1 MLTGVL
7 SPGVGYI
14 KSRRAINKE
23 ERNYMITAG
32 IDCGSQ
38 NTKCVILKDGQIV
51 AQEKQLTAFDADLAA
66 KTVYDKALSD
76 AGLTRDNIECLA
88 ITGVGRE
95 IVKWGDVEVNE
106 VGAAAR
112 GVKLAA
118 PDAQTVIDMGA
129 DSCRVIRLNPD
140 GTVMKYEV
148 NDKCASGAGTFIEA
162 MARALQI
169 TTEQMGDYSLRH
181 TKELATNA
189 QCVVFA
195 ESEVISL
202 IHAKETR
209 EDIAYG
215 VHMGIA
221 NRVASMIRRVGL
233 TDKYTMI
240 GGPSFNKGLVSCMS
254 KVFDREIRVTDEPQ
268 FVSAIGAAIYAAE
281 KK

>member
-1 MLTGVL
+1 
-7 SPGVGYI
+7 
-14 KSRRAINKE
+14 
-23 ERNYMITAG
+23 MITAG

-38 NTKCVILKDGQIV
+38 NTKGVIMKDGKIV
-51 AQEKQLTAFDADLAA
+51 AMALLPTEFDADLAA
-66 KTVYDKALSD
+66 QRVYEKAMSE
-76 AGLTRDNIECLA
+76 AGITKADVDRLV

-95 IVKWGDVEVNE
+95 IVKWGDAEINE

-112 GVKLAA
+112 GAKFVI
-118 PDAQTVIDMGA
+118 PDTDTVIDMGA
-129 DSCRVIRLNPD
+129 DSCRVIRLNED

-169 TTEQMGDYSLRH
+169 TTEEMGDFSLRH

-221 NRVASMIRRVGL
+221 NRIASMIRRVGL
-233 TDKYTMI
+233 SDHFTMI
-240 GGPSFNKGLVSCMS
+240 GGPAFNKGLVSCMA
-254 KVFDREIRVTDEPQ
+254 KVFGRDIKVPDNNQ
-268 FVSAIGAAIYAAE
+268 FVSATGAAIFGAE
-281 KK
+281 N

>member
-1 MLTGVL
+1 
-7 SPGVGYI
+7 
-14 KSRRAINKE
+14 
-23 ERNYMITAG
+23 MITAG

-38 NTKCVILKDGQIV
+38 NTKAAIVKDGKV
-51 AQEKQLTAFDADLAA
+51 VSTALTPTAFDADLAA
-66 KTVYDKALSD
+66 QKALETALNE
-76 AGLTRDNIECLA
+76 AGIKREEVARLI

-95 IVKWGDVEVNE
+95 IVKWGDGEINE

-112 GVKLAA
+112 GARYAL
-118 PDAQTVIDMGA
+118 PETDTVIDMGA
-129 DSCRVIRLNPD
+129 DSCRVIRLNQD
-140 GTVMKYEV
+140 GSILKYET

-169 TTEQMGDYSLRH
+169 TTEQMGDFSLRH
-181 TKELATNA
+181 SKELATNA

-202 IHAKETR
+202 IHAKESR

-233 TDKYTMI
+233 SDHFTMI
-240 GGPSFNKGLVSCMS
+240 GGPAFNQGLVSCMS
-254 KVFDREIRVTDEPQ
+254 KVFGREITVPQ
-268 FVSAIGAAIYAAE
+268 DNQLLSAVGAALFAAE
-281 KK
+281 NQ

>member
-1 MLTGVL
+1 
-7 SPGVGYI
+7 
-14 KSRRAINKE
+14 
-23 ERNYMITAG
+23 MITAG

-38 NTKCVILKDGQIV
+38 NTKGAIIKDGKLV
-51 AQEKQLTAFDADLAA
+51 TLSLKPTAFDADQAA
-66 KTVYDKALSD
+66 HDVLDEMLQK
-76 AGLTRDNIECLA
+76 AGLKREDVEKLI

-95 IVKWGDVEVNE
+95 IVKWGDEEVNE
-106 VGAAAR
+106 VGAA
-112 GVKLAA
+112 VKGSRFVA
-118 PDAQTVIDMGA
+118 PDCETVIDMGA
-129 DSCRVIRLNPD
+129 DSCRVVRLNPD

-169 TTEQMGDYSLRH
+169 KTEEMGDFSLRH

-202 IHAKETR
+202 IHAKESR

-221 NRVASMIRRVGL
+221 NRIASMIRRVGL
-233 TDKYTMI
+233 TDHFLMI
-240 GGPSFNKGLVSCMS
+240 GGPAYNKGLVSCMS
-254 KVFDREIRVTDEPQ
+254 KVFERDIKVPENNQ
-268 FVSAIGAAIYAAE
+268 YVSAIGAALLAAE
-281 KK
+281 K

>member
-1 MLTGVL
+1 
-7 SPGVGYI
+7 
-14 KSRRAINKE
+14 
-23 ERNYMITAG
+23 MITAG

-38 NTKCVILKDGQIV
+38 NTKGVIIKDGKVV
-51 AQEKQLTAFDADLAA
+51 AMALLPTEFDADLAA
-66 KTVYDKALSD
+66 QKAYEIALEK
-76 AGLTRDNIECLA
+76 AGLKKEDVSRLA

-95 IVKWGDVEVNE
+95 IVKWGDTEINE

-112 GVKLAA
+112 GSRFVL
-118 PDAQTVIDMGA
+118 PETDTVIDMGA
-129 DSCRVIRLNPD
+129 DSCRVIRMNED
-140 GTVMKYEV
+140 GSVMKYEV

-162 MARALQI
+162 MARALQVK
-169 TTEQMGDYSLRH
+169 TEEMGDFSLRH

-221 NRVASMIRRVGL
+221 NRIASMIRRVGL
-233 TDKYTMI
+233 TDHFTMI
-240 GGPSFNKGLVSCMS
+240 GGPAYNRGLVSCMS
-254 KVFDREIRVTDEPQ
+254 KVFGREIITPENNQ
-268 FVSAIGAAIYAAE
+268 FISAIGAAIFAAE
-281 KK
+281 NQ

>member
-1 MLTGVL
+1 
-7 SPGVGYI
+7 
-14 KSRRAINKE
+14 
-23 ERNYMITAG
+23 MITAG

-38 NTKCVILKDGQIV
+38 NTKGVIMKDGKIV
-51 AQEKQLTAFDADLAA
+51 AKALIPTEFDADLAA
-66 KTVYDKALSD
+66 QRVYEKAMSD
-76 AGLTRDNIECLA
+76 AGITKADVDRLV

-95 IVKWGDVEVNE
+95 IVKWGDAEINE

-112 GVKLAA
+112 GAKFVI
-118 PDAQTVIDMGA
+118 PDTDTVIDMGA
-129 DSCRVIRLNPD
+129 DSCRVIRLNED

-169 TTEQMGDYSLRH
+169 TTEEMGDFSLRH

-221 NRVASMIRRVGL
+221 NRIASMIRRVGL
-233 TDKYTMI
+233 SDHFTMI
-240 GGPSFNKGLVSCMS
+240 GGPAFNKGLVSCMS
-254 KVFDREIRVTDEPQ
+254 KVFGREIKVPENNQ
-268 FVSAIGAAIYAAE
+268 YISAIGAALFAAE
-281 KK
+281 N

>member
-1 MLTGVL
+1 
-7 SPGVGYI
+7 
-14 KSRRAINKE
+14 
-23 ERNYMITAG
+23 MITAG

-38 NTKCVILKDGQIV
+38 NTKCVIMKDGQII
-51 AQEKQLTAFDADLAA
+51 AKALMPTAFDADAA
-66 KTVYDKALSD
+66 AQNAYSEAREKAGVSKED
-76 AGLTRDNIECLA
+76 IECLA

-95 IVKWGDVEVNE
+95 IVKWGDFELNE

-112 GVKLAA
+112 GTKMILPETESA
-118 PDAQTVIDMGA
+118 IDMGA

-169 TTEQMGDYSLRH
+169 STEEMGEFSLRH
-181 TKELATNA
+181 TKDLATNA

-202 IHAKETR
+202 IHAKESR

-215 VHMGIA
+215 VHIGIA

-233 TDKYTMI
+233 TDKYSMI
-240 GGPSFNKGLVSCMS
+240 GGPGFNKGLVACMS
-254 KVFDREIRVTDEPQ
+254 QVFGRDIQVPAEPQ
-268 FVSAIGAAIYAAE
+268 YVSATGAAIFAGE

>member
-1 MLTGVL
+1 
-7 SPGVGYI
+7 
-14 KSRRAINKE
+14 
-23 ERNYMITAG
+23 MITAG

-38 NTKCVILKDGQIV
+38 NTKGAILKDGKV
-51 AQEKQLTAFDADLAA
+51 LAMALLPTEFDADLAA
-66 KTVYDKALSD
+66 QRVYEEALSK
-76 AGLTRDNIECLA
+76 AGIKKDDVTRLV

-95 IVKWGDVEVNE
+95 IVKWGDDEINE

-112 GVKLAA
+112 GARLAISTT
-118 PDAQTVIDMGA
+118 DTVIDMGA
-129 DSCRVIRLNPD
+129 DSCRVIRLNDD
-140 GTVMKYEV
+140 GSVMKYEV

-162 MARALQI
+162 MARALQSRQRKW
-169 TTEQMGDYSLRH
+169 ENLSLRH

-221 NRVASMIRRVGL
+221 NRIASMIRRVGL
-233 TDKYTMI
+233 SDNFTMI
-240 GGPSFNKGLVSCMS
+240 GGPAFNKGLVSCMA
-254 KVFDREIRVTDEPQ
+254 KVFGREIKVPENNQ
-268 FVSAIGAAIYAAE
+268 FYNAVGAAVYGAE
-281 KK
+281 NQ

>member
-1 MLTGVL
+1 
-7 SPGVGYI
+7 
-14 KSRRAINKE
+14 
-23 ERNYMITAG
+23 MITAG

-38 NTKCVILKDGQIV
+38 NTKGVVIKDNKVV
-51 AQEKQLTAFDADLAA
+51 AMALLPTEFDADLAA
-66 KTVYDKALSD
+66 ERVYEQALEKAGIAKSD
-76 AGLTRDNIECLA
+76 VNRLV

-95 IVKWGDVEVNE
+95 IVKWGDNEINE

-112 GVKLAA
+112 GAKFVL
-118 PDAQTVIDMGA
+118 PETDTVIDMGA
-129 DSCRVIRLNPD
+129 DSCRVIRLNED
-140 GTVMKYEV
+140 GSVMKYEV

-169 TTEQMGDYSLRH
+169 TTEQMGDFSLRH

-221 NRVASMIRRVGL
+221 NRIASMIRRIGL
-233 TDKYTMI
+233 TDHFTMV
-240 GGPSFNKGLVSCMS
+240 GGPAFNKGLVSCMS
-254 KVFDREIRVTDEPQ
+254 KVFGREITTPDNNQ
-268 FVSAIGAAIYAAE
+268 YISAIGAALFAAE
-281 KK
+281 NQ

>member
-1 MLTGVL
+1 
-7 SPGVGYI
+7 
-14 KSRRAINKE
+14 
-23 ERNYMITAG
+23 MITAG

-38 NTKCVILKDGQIV
+38 NTKSVILRDGKVV
-51 AQEKQLTAFDADLAA
+51 AMSLLPTEFDADLAA
-66 KTVYDKALSD
+66 QRVYEDAMKKAGIGREDINKLV
-76 AGLTRDNIECLA
+76 

-95 IVKWGDVEVNE
+95 IVKWGDKEINE

-112 GVKLAA
+112 GAKYAVPKT
-118 PDAQTVIDMGA
+118 DTIIDMGA
-129 DSCRVIRLNPD
+129 DSCRVIRLNED
-140 GTVMKYEV
+140 GSIMKYEV

-169 TTEQMGDYSLRH
+169 NTEEMGTFSLRH

-221 NRVASMIRRVGL
+221 NRIASMIRRVGL
-233 TDKYTMI
+233 TDNFTMI
-240 GGPSFNKGLVSCMS
+240 GGPAFNKGLVSCMS
-254 KVFDREIRVTDEPQ
+254 KVFGREIVVPENNQ
-268 FVSAIGAAIYAAE
+268 YISALGAALYAAE
-281 KK
+281 N

>member
-1 MLTGVL
+1 
-7 SPGVGYI
+7 
-14 KSRRAINKE
+14 
-23 ERNYMITAG
+23 MITAG

-38 NTKCVILKDGQIV
+38 NTKGVIIKDNKVV
-51 AQEKQLTAFDADLAA
+51 AMALLPTEFDADLAA
-66 KTVYDKALSD
+66 QSVYETAMSKAGITKADVNRLV
-76 AGLTRDNIECLA
+76 

-95 IVKWGDVEVNE
+95 IVKWGDTEINE

-112 GVKLAA
+112 GARFVV
-118 PDAQTVIDMGA
+118 PDSDTIIDMGA
-129 DSCRVIRLNPD
+129 DSCRVIRLNED
-140 GTVMKYEV
+140 GSVMKYEV

-162 MARALQI
+162 MARALQVS
-169 TTEQMGDYSLRH
+169 TEQMGDFSLRH

-221 NRVASMIRRVGL
+221 NRIASMIRRVGL
-233 TDKYTMI
+233 TDHFTMI
-240 GGPSFNKGLVSCMS
+240 GGPAFNKGLVSCMS
-254 KVFDREIRVTDEPQ
+254 KVFGREIKVPENNQ
-268 FVSAIGAAIYAAE
+268 YISAIGAALFAAE
-281 KK
+281 N

>member
-1 MLTGVL
+1 
-7 SPGVGYI
+7 
-14 KSRRAINKE
+14 
-23 ERNYMITAG
+23 MITAG

-38 NTKCVILKDGQIV
+38 NTKGVILKDGKIV
-51 AQEKQLTAFDADLAA
+51 AKALLPTEFDADLAA
-66 KTVYDKALSD
+66 QNVYEKILSD
-76 AGLTRDNIECLA
+76 AGVKKEDISKLV

-95 IVKWGDVEVNE
+95 IVKWGDDEINE

-112 GVKLAA
+112 GAKFAV
-118 PDAQTVIDMGA
+118 PDTDTIIDMGA
-129 DSCRVIRLNPD
+129 DSCRVIRLNDD
-140 GTVMKYEV
+140 GTIMKYEV

-169 TTEQMGDYSLRH
+169 KTEEMGDYSLRH
-181 TKELATNA
+181 KKELATNA

-221 NRVASMIRRVGL
+221 NRIASMIRRVGI
-233 TDKYTMI
+233 TDHFTMI
-240 GGPSFNKGLVSCMS
+240 GGPAYNKGLVSCMS
-254 KVFDREIRVTDEPQ
+254 KVFGKEIKVPENNQ
-268 FVSAIGAAIYAAE
+268 YLGAVGAALYATQN
-281 KK
+281 

>member
-1 MLTGVL
+1 M
-7 SPGVGYI
+7 
-14 KSRRAINKE
+14 
-23 ERNYMITAG
+23 
-32 IDCGSQ
+32 
-38 NTKCVILKDGQIV
+38 KDGKIV
-51 AQEKQLTAFDADLAA
+51 AMALLPTEFDADLAA
-66 KTVYDKALSD
+66 QRVYEKAMSE
-76 AGLTRDNIECLA
+76 AGITKADVDRLV

-95 IVKWGDVEVNE
+95 IVKWGDAEINE

-112 GVKLAA
+112 GAKFVI
-118 PDAQTVIDMGA
+118 PDTDTVIDMGA
-129 DSCRVIRLNPD
+129 DSCRVIRLNED
-140 GTVMKYEV
+140 GSVMKYEV

-169 TTEQMGDYSLRH
+169 TTEEMGDFSLRH

-221 NRVASMIRRVGL
+221 NRIASMIRRVGL
-233 TDKYTMI
+233 SDHFTMI
-240 GGPSFNKGLVSCMS
+240 GGPAFNKGLVSCMA
-254 KVFDREIRVTDEPQ
+254 KVFGRDIKVPDNNQ
-268 FVSAIGAAIYAAE
+268 FVSATGAAIFGAE
-281 KK
+281 N

>member
-1 MLTGVL
+1 
-7 SPGVGYI
+7 
-14 KSRRAINKE
+14 
-23 ERNYMITAG
+23 MITAG

-38 NTKCVILKDGQIV
+38 NTKGVILKDGQVV
-51 AQEKQLTAFDADLAA
+51 AKAIFATEFDAELAA
-66 KTVYDKALSD
+66 QKVLDAMLAE
-76 AGLTRDNIECLA
+76 AGLKREDIERLA

-95 IVKWGDVEVNE
+95 IIKWGDVEVNE
-106 VGAAAR
+106 VVAAAR
-112 GVKLAA
+112 GTRFTSPTA
-118 PDAQTVIDMGA
+118 DTVIDMGA

-169 TTEQMGDYSLRH
+169 STEEMGDFSLRH

-202 IHAKETR
+202 IHAKESR

-221 NRVASMIRRVGL
+221 NRIASMIRRVGL
-233 TDKYTMI
+233 TDNFVMI
-240 GGPSFNKGLVSCMS
+240 GGPAYNKGLVACMS
-254 KVFDREIRVTDEPQ
+254 KVFERDIKTVDDTQ
-268 FVSAIGAAIYAAE
+268 FISATGAAIIAGE
-281 KK
+281 N

>member
-1 MLTGVL
+1 
-7 SPGVGYI
+7 
-14 KSRRAINKE
+14 
-23 ERNYMITAG
+23 MITAG

-38 NTKCVILKDGQIV
+38 NTKGVIIKDNKIV
-51 AQEKQLTAFDADLAA
+51 AMALLPTEFDADLAA
-66 KTVYDKALSD
+66 QKVYETALEKAGIAKADVSRLV
-76 AGLTRDNIECLA
+76 

-95 IVKWGDVEVNE
+95 IVKWGDAEINE

-112 GVKLAA
+112 GAKYVL
-118 PDAQTVIDMGA
+118 PETDTVIDMGA
-129 DSCRVIRLNPD
+129 DSCRVIRLNSD

-169 TTEQMGDYSLRH
+169 TTEQMGDFSLRH

-221 NRVASMIRRVGL
+221 NRIASMIRRVGL
-233 TDKYTMI
+233 TDHFSMI
-240 GGPSFNKGLVSCMS
+240 GGPAFNKGLVSCMS
-254 KVFDREIRVTDEPQ
+254 KVFGREITTPDNNQ
-268 FVSAIGAAIYAAE
+268 YISAIGAALFAAE
-281 KK
+281 NQ

>member
-1 MLTGVL
+1 
-7 SPGVGYI
+7 
-14 KSRRAINKE
+14 
-23 ERNYMITAG
+23 MITAG

-38 NTKCVILKDGQIV
+38 NTKGVILKDGQVV
-51 AQEKQLTAFDADLAA
+51 AKALVATEFDADLAA
-66 KTVYDKALSD
+66 QNVYDKILSD
-76 AGLTRDNIECLA
+76 AGIKKEDIERLA

-95 IVKWGDVEVNE
+95 IIKWGDTEVNE
-106 VGAAAR
+106 VGAAVR
-112 GVKLAA
+112 GTRYVL
-118 PDAQTVIDMGA
+118 PETETVIDMGA

-148 NDKCASGAGTFIEA
+148 NDKCASGAGTFIET

-169 TTEQMGDYSLRH
+169 TTEEMGDFSLRH

-202 IHAKETR
+202 IHAKECR

-221 NRVASMIRRVGL
+221 NRIASMIRRVGL
-233 TDKYTMI
+233 TDHFTMI
-240 GGPSFNKGLVSCMS
+240 GGPAYNKGLVQCMS
-254 KVFDREIRVTDEPQ
+254 KVFEREITVPDNNQ
-268 FVSAIGAAIYAAE
+268 FISAIGAAIFATE
-281 KK
+281 NK

>member
-1 MLTGVL
+1 
-7 SPGVGYI
+7 
-14 KSRRAINKE
+14 
-23 ERNYMITAG
+23 MITAG

-38 NTKCVILKDGQIV
+38 NTKGVIIKDGKVV
-51 AQEKQLTAFDADLAA
+51 AMALLPTAFDADLAA
-66 KTVYDKALSD
+66 QGVYEKALSE
-76 AGLTRDNIECLA
+76 AGVNKDEVKRLV

-95 IVKWGDVEVNE
+95 IVKWGDAEINE

-112 GVKLAA
+112 GAKFAI
-118 PDAQTVIDMGA
+118 PETDTVIDMGA
-129 DSCRVIRLNPD
+129 DSCRVIRLNDD
-140 GTVMKYEV
+140 GSVMKYEV

-169 TTEQMGDYSLRH
+169 TTEQMGEFSLRH
-181 TKELATNA
+181 SKELATNA

-202 IHAKETR
+202 IHAKESR

-233 TDKYTMI
+233 TDNFSMI
-240 GGPSFNKGLVSCMS
+240 GGPAFNKGLVSCMS
-254 KVFDREIRVTDEPQ
+254 KVFGREIKTPDNNQ
-268 FVSAIGAAIYAAE
+268 FISAIGAALFAAE
-281 KK
+281 N

>member
-1 MLTGVL
+1 
-7 SPGVGYI
+7 
-14 KSRRAINKE
+14 
-23 ERNYMITAG
+23 MITAG

-38 NTKCVILKDGQIV
+38 NTKGVLLQDGKVV
-51 AQEKQLTAFDADLAA
+51 AKALFPTEFDADLAA
-66 KTVYDKALSD
+66 QNVYNKLLSD
-76 AGLTRDNIECLA
+76 AGVTKEQVQRLA

-95 IVKWGDVEVNE
+95 IVKWGDAEVNE

-112 GVKLAA
+112 GARFVLPA
-118 PDAQTVIDMGA
+118 TETIIDMGA
-129 DSCRVIRLNPD
+129 DSCRVIRLNAD

-169 TTEQMGDYSLRH
+169 TTEEMGEFSMRH

-202 IHAKETR
+202 IHAKESR

-215 VHMGIA
+215 VHMGIS
-221 NRVASMIRRVGL
+221 NRIASMIRRVGI
-233 TDKYTMI
+233 TDNFTMI
-240 GGPSFNKGLVSCMS
+240 GGPGFNKGLVQCMS
-254 KVFDREIRVTDEPQ
+254 KVIEREIKVPEDNQ
-268 FVSAIGAAIYAAE
+268 YISSIGAAIYAAE
-281 KK
+281 N

>member
-1 MLTGVL
+1 
-7 SPGVGYI
+7 
-14 KSRRAINKE
+14 
-23 ERNYMITAG
+23 MITAG

-38 NTKCVILKDGQIV
+38 NTKAAIMKDGKV
-51 AQEKQLTAFDADLAA
+51 LGKALLPTEFDADLAA
-66 KTVYDKALSD
+66 QRVYESALSK
-76 AGLTRDNIECLA
+76 AGIKKEDVSRLV

-95 IVKWGDVEVNE
+95 IVKWGDSEINE
-106 VGAAAR
+106 VGAA
-112 GVKLAA
+112 VKGAKYLM
-118 PDAQTVIDMGA
+118 PDTDTVIDMGA
-129 DSCRVIRLNPD
+129 DSCRVIRLNDD
-140 GTVMKYEV
+140 GSVMKYEV

-169 TTEQMGDYSLRH
+169 TTEEMGDFSLRH

-221 NRVASMIRRVGL
+221 NRIASMIRRVGL
-233 TDKYTMI
+233 TDHFTMI
-240 GGPSFNKGLVSCMS
+240 GGPGYNKGLVSCMS
-254 KVFDREIRVTDEPQ
+254 KVFGRDIKVPEDNQ
-268 FVSAIGAAIYAAE
+268 LVSAIGAAIYAAE
-281 KK
+281 NQ

>member
-1 MLTGVL
+1 
-7 SPGVGYI
+7 
-14 KSRRAINKE
+14 
-23 ERNYMITAG
+23 MITAG

-38 NTKCVILKDGQIV
+38 NTKGAILKDGKIV
-51 AQEKQLTAFDADLAA
+51 ATVMLPTEFDADLAA
-66 KTVYDKALSD
+66 QNVYKQILSD
-76 AGLTRDNIECLA
+76 AKITADDVSFLA

-95 IVKWGDVEVNE
+95 IVKWGNGEVNE

-112 GVKLAA
+112 GAKFVIA
-118 PDAQTVIDMGA
+118 DTDTVIDMGA
-129 DSCRVIRLNPD
+129 DSCRVIRLNED

-148 NDKCASGAGTFIEA
+148 NDKCASGAGTFIET

-169 TTEQMGDYSLRH
+169 TTEEMGDFSLRH

-215 VHMGIA
+215 VHMGIS
-221 NRVASMIRRVGL
+221 NRIASMIRRVGL
-233 TDKYTMI
+233 TDHFTLI
-240 GGPSFNKGLVSCMS
+240 GGPGYNKGLIQCMS
-254 KVFDREIRVTDEPQ
+254 NVFGRQITVPDNNE
-268 FVSAIGAAIYAAE
+268 FVSAIGAAIFATE
-281 KK
+281 N

>member
-1 MLTGVL
+1 
-7 SPGVGYI
+7 
-14 KSRRAINKE
+14 
-23 ERNYMITAG
+23 MITAG

-38 NTKCVILKDGQIV
+38 NTKGVILKDGQVV
-51 AQEKQLTAFDADLAA
+51 AKALLPTAFDADLAA
-66 KTVYDKALSD
+66 KNVLESMLNDCGMKKED
-76 AGLTRDNIECLA
+76 IERLA

-95 IVKWGDVEVNE
+95 IVKWGDAEVNE

-112 GVKLAA
+112 GVRFAA
-118 PDAQTVIDMGA
+118 PEVETCIDMGA
-129 DSCRVIRLNPD
+129 DSCRVIRLNDD

-169 TTEQMGDYSLRH
+169 TTEEMGDFSLRH

-202 IHAKETR
+202 IHAKESR

-233 TDKYTMI
+233 TDRYTMI
-240 GGPSFNKGLVSCMS
+240 GGPAYNQGLVACMS
-254 KVFDREIRVTDEPQ
+254 KVFEREISTVDDTQ
-268 FVSAIGAAIYAAE
+268 FISAIGAAIYATE
-281 KK
+281 N

>member
-1 MLTGVL
+1 
-7 SPGVGYI
+7 
-14 KSRRAINKE
+14 
-23 ERNYMITAG
+23 MITAG

-38 NTKCVILKDGQIV
+38 NTKGVLLKDGQVV
-51 AQEKQLTAFDADLAA
+51 AKALFATEFDADLAA
-66 KTVYDKALSD
+66 QNVFNKLLSD
-76 AGLTRDNIECLA
+76 AGLKKEDVERLA

-95 IVKWGDVEVNE
+95 IIKWGDAEVNE

-112 GVKLAA
+112 GAKFVA
-118 PDAQTVIDMGA
+118 PASETVIDMGA

-169 TTEQMGDYSLRH
+169 TTEEMGDFSLRH

-202 IHAKETR
+202 IHAKESR

-215 VHMGIA
+215 VHMGIS

-233 TDKYTMI
+233 TDNFLMI
-240 GGPSFNKGLVSCMS
+240 GGPAYNKGLVSCMS
-254 KVFDREIRVTDEPQ
+254 KVFERDIKTVDDTQ
-268 FVSAIGAAIYAAE
+268 YISAIGAAIFASE
-281 KK
+281 N

>member
-1 MLTGVL
+1 
-7 SPGVGYI
+7 
-14 KSRRAINKE
+14 
-23 ERNYMITAG
+23 MITAG

-38 NTKCVILKDGQIV
+38 NTKGVIMKDGKIV
-51 AQEKQLTAFDADLAA
+51 AMALLPTEFDADLAA
-66 KTVYDKALSD
+66 QRVYEKAMSE
-76 AGLTRDNIECLA
+76 AGITKADVDRLV

-95 IVKWGDVEVNE
+95 IVKWGDAEINE

-112 GVKLAA
+112 GAKFVI
-118 PDAQTVIDMGA
+118 PDTDTVIDMGA
-129 DSCRVIRLNPD
+129 DSCRVIRLNED
-140 GTVMKYEV
+140 GSVMKYEV

-169 TTEQMGDYSLRH
+169 TTEEMGDFSLRH

-221 NRVASMIRRVGL
+221 NRIASMIRRVGL
-233 TDKYTMI
+233 SDHFTMI
-240 GGPSFNKGLVSCMS
+240 GGPAFNKGLVSCMA
-254 KVFDREIRVTDEPQ
+254 KVFGRDIKVPDNNQ
-268 FVSAIGAAIYAAE
+268 FVSATGAAIFGAE
-281 KK
+281 N

>member
-1 MLTGVL
+1 
-7 SPGVGYI
+7 
-14 KSRRAINKE
+14 
-23 ERNYMITAG
+23 MITVG

-38 NTKCVILKDGQIV
+38 NTKGAVIKDGKVV
-51 AQEKQLTAFDADLAA
+51 AQALKVTAFDADLAA
-66 KTVYDKALSD
+66 RKVYEQILSD
-76 AGLTRDNIECLA
+76 AGITNEQVDKLV

-95 IVKWGDVEVNE
+95 IVKWGIAEINE

-112 GVKLAA
+112 GARFIDPKCE
-118 PDAQTVIDMGA
+118 TIIDMGA
-129 DSCRVIRLNPD
+129 DSCRVIRLNED

-148 NDKCASGAGTFIEA
+148 NDKCASGAGTFIET

-169 TTEQMGDYSLRH
+169 KTEEMGDYSLRH

-202 IHAKETR
+202 IHAKESI
-209 EDIAYG
+209 ENIAYG

-233 TDKYTMI
+233 TDYYVMI
-240 GGPSFNKGLVSCMS
+240 GGPAHNKGLVSCMS
-254 KVFDREIRVTDEPQ
+254 KVFDREIKVLENNQ
-268 FVSAIGAAIYAAE
+268 FISAYGAALYAAA
-281 KK
+281 K

>member
-1 MLTGVL
+1 
-7 SPGVGYI
+7 
-14 KSRRAINKE
+14 
-23 ERNYMITAG
+23 MITAG

-38 NTKCVILKDGQIV
+38 NTRAAIVKDGKIV
-51 AQEKQLTAFDADLAA
+51 STALLPTAFDADLAA
-66 KTVYDKALSD
+66 QKVLEDALNQAD
-76 AGLTRDNIECLA
+76 IKREDVARLI

-95 IVKWGDVEVNE
+95 IVKWGDGEVNE

-112 GVKLAA
+112 GARHAL
-118 PDAQTVIDMGA
+118 PETDTVIDMGA
-129 DSCRVIRLNPD
+129 DSCRVIRLNED
-140 GTVMKYEV
+140 GSILKYET

-169 TTEQMGDYSLRH
+169 TTEEMGDFSLRH

-202 IHAKETR
+202 IHAKESR

-233 TDKYTMI
+233 SDHFTMI
-240 GGPSFNKGLVSCMS
+240 GGPAYNKGLVSCMS
-254 KVFDREIRVTDEPQ
+254 KVFGREITVPQ
-268 FVSAIGAAIYAAE
+268 DNQYLSAVGAALFAAE
-281 KK
+281 NQ